1 MSNTNSNPENKTPN
15 PGTKDALKAENDAL
29 KAELEAMRAQA
40 EKDAAAKAELEAL
53 KAQVAESEAAKA
65 EPDAP
70 SAPVVERVDLF
81 VEKGYANDEPNLII
95 SVNGVMY
102 LLPKGKTSKVPKF
115 VADEYY
121 RSRKAQQ
128 SLDEKVE
135 KMLAEASK

>member
-1 MSNTNSNPENKTPN
+1 MSNTNNNPENKSPN
-15 PGTKDALKAENDAL
+15 PGTKDALKAENEAL
-29 KAELEAMRAQA
+29 
-40 EKDAAAKAELEAL
+40 KAELEAL
-53 KAQVAESEAAKA
+53 KAQAEKDAVAKA
-65 EPDAP
+65 ELEAP
-70 SAPVVERVDLF
+70 NVPVMERVELF

-128 SLDEKVE
+128 SLDETVE
-135 KMLAEASK
+135 KLLAAASKQL